1 METAISTLS
10 QLPLTKEQQKSFS
23 QKLTEE
29 IISGEVDPIKAEIL
43 LKSLEETIKAVRN
56 NTEIKRIVVDEIER
70 NGNNIEMFGAKVSVS
85 SRKTYSFESSGDSE
99 WEQLDSQIKSLTERK
114 NARETFLKAI
124 PGTGTVDPVT
134 GEIINATT
142 YTTAPVITVK
152 FKE

>member
-43 LKSLEETIKAVRN
+43 LKSLEETIKSVRGN
-56 NTEIKRIVVDEIER
+56 IEIKRIVVDEVER
-70 NGNNIEMFGAKVSVS
+70 NGNKVEMYGAEVSVS
-85 SRKTYSFESSGDSE
+85 SRKTYMFESSEDSE

-114 NARETFLKAI
+114 KARETFLKAI
-124 PGTGTVDPVT
+124 PGTGTVDPNT
-134 GEIINATT
+134 GEIINAPT
-142 YTTAPVITVK
+142 YTAAPVITVK
-152 FKE
+152 FK